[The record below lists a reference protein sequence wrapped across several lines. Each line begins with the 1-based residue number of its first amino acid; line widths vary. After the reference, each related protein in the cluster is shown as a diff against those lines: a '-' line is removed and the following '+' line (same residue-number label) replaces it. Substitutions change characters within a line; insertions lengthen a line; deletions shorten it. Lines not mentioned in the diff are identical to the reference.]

1 MNEVIALSG
10 IAVIAAGA
18 AVLLKQYKPEYAF
31 GVSLAAGVIILL
43 FAVSKLG
50 GIIGDIEEFISLSG
64 VGEEHYKIMM
74 QCLGVCM
81 ITKITSETCK
91 DCGQAAIST
100 KVDMAGRVLILV
112 IAMPLFSE
120 IISIVKVLTELS

>member
-1 MNEVIALSG
+1 MNEIITAAG

-31 GVSLAAGVIILL
+31 GVSLAAGAAIII
-43 FAVSKLG
+43 FVMFKLG
-50 GIIGDIEEFISLSG
+50 DIIGSVEEFVSLAGISN
-64 VGEEHYKIMM
+64 EHYKIMLR
-74 QCLGVCM
+74 CLGVCM

-91 DCGQAAIST
+91 DCGQGSIST
-100 KVDMAGRVLILV
+100 KIDMAGKIIILA

-120 IISIVKVLTELS
+120 IMSIVKALTEIR